1 MPLPHEPWA
10 EVYDFF
16 YEETFGAMYGSF
28 TRETLSHIT
37 RNADGRKKIIDFG
50 AGTGRVAIPLAL
62 EGHQVTAVEPSTSMM
77 QVLLRKAGDA
87 EVPINHF
94 TQKIQGFIPEGDQD
108 LALCLFTVIAYT
120 TEEHELELACSVMAR
135 SLKPGG
141 LLILD
146 APSEGAFGSMSKKTG
161 RMERNM
167 VVEPLG
173 NGLYRYTEDSYDLR
187 NGARIRYRDQFQIR
201 CWPKERLLSTL
212 GTHGMTLENYAPM
225 PGSQHLFLRKNL
237 HANATASKSSP

>member
-94 TQKIQGFIPEGDQD
+94 
-108 LALCLFTVIAYT
+108 